1 MIKKSLETDEGY
13 CSRKVS
19 VESTGSSVSTDSGL
33 STSPDSAQEN
43 EPPEG
48 VYLLLN
54 KCSSQNSNVILGY
67 RVVLGRETS
76 PEIQN
81 SSALPEDV
89 IERFRGQTR
98 EVLLYVKL
106 FFFNSFFLFQRT

>member
-48 VYLLLN
+48 ISIFFWTNVVY
-54 KCSSQNSNVILGY
+54 K
-67 RVVLGRETS
+67 
-76 PEIQN
+76 IQM
-81 SSALPEDV
+81 
-89 IERFRGQTR
+89 
-98 EVLLYVKL
+98 
-106 FFFNSFFLFQRT
+106 SF